1 MTIKLILIAALGLI
15 VLVSARA
22 AAEKPEVLQLATLT
36 LDRTDV
42 PWQATRTVDPD
53 NVRAF

>member
-1 MTIKLILIAALGLI
+1 MTSKPILIATLALI
-15 VLVSARA
+15 VLLAARA
-22 AAEKPEVLQLATLT
+22 AGEKPEVLQLATLT

-42 PWQATRTVDPD
+42 PWKATRTVDPD